1 MSIDETLKAAIRT
14 MFAYGMHKDN
24 SNNVWLDE
32 EEKRMY
38 KRTFHFLFHKDR
50 MLSLSFVKNYSIEKD
65 KCSTPPLDAD
75 DYHGTAISPESVK
88 LLKSVARLDDLL
100 ENVLRLQKQSNI
112 SLVKG
117 EAINQ
122 YIEEMNTLCQNCY
135 RNLVSDTEHKL
146 ISSFYEFVE
155 MVYFHALNIF
165 IQRVNILRYYS
176 LINEYIQS
184 NSNVCR
190 SDLDK
195 PNLISNCWIS
205 SANSAQALCEIIAD
219 STVKFRAQL
228 LLDQNIFFLIF
239 LSVSNCIPMVHWI
252 DPVISKKTTKSL
264 DKAVKS
270 LDELEDIISMKV
282 IRACH
287 YILTKVYPNT
297 ERAVLYSRKLLNL
310 DSVENILAKV
320 HQDPT
325 FSHEFLVQITPPY
338 VAPLLKVEVT
348 TTDFIDKRTTNS
360 GSSNVPVPKS
370 NPKWVTQDIPPTIPA
385 EEPPLPLLVDQDN
398 DFFEKELS
406 LNELFGNSGIMSLPF
421 ANDEQTNNLLSQ
433 YFTSMGPFDMPF
445 DPPLQ

>member
-1 MSIDETLKAAIRT
+1 MSIDETVKTSIRT

-24 SNNVWLDE
+24 SNNAWLDE

-38 KRTFHFLFHKDR
+38 RRTFYFLFHKDR

-65 KCSTPPLDAD
+65 KCSAPPFVAD
-75 DYHGTAISPESVK
+75 DYEGTPVTPVTVK
-88 LLKSVARLDDLL
+88 LLQSVARLDDLL

-122 YIEEMNTLCQNCY
+122 YIEKMNALCQNCY
-135 RNLVSDTEHKL
+135 RNLVSDTEHML
-146 ISSFYEFVE
+146 ISSFYEFVQI
-155 MVYFHALNIF
+155 VYFHALNIF

-190 SDLDK
+190 TDLDK

-205 SANSAQALCEIIAD
+205 SANSAQALCEIIAN
-219 STVKFRAQL
+219 STVKFRDQL
-228 LLDQNIFFLIF
+228 LYDQNILFLIF

-252 DPVISKKTTKSL
+252 DPKISKKTTESL
-264 DKAVKS
+264 DQAVKS
-270 LDELEDIISMKV
+270 LYELENIISLKV

-310 DSVENILAKV
+310 ESVENILAKV

-348 TTDFIDKRTTNS
+348 GTDFIDKRNPS
-360 GSSNVPVPKS
+360 GSNVPVSKAK
-370 NPKWVTQDIPPTIPA
+370 PKWVTQDLPPTIPA
-385 EEPPLPLLVDQDN
+385 DEPPLPLLVDQDN
-398 DFFEKELS
+398 DFFGKELN
-406 LNELFGNSGIMSLPF
+406 LNDLFGNNGIMGLPF

-433 YFTSMGPFDMPF
+433 YFTNMGTTFDMPF
-445 DPPLQ
+445 YPPLQ